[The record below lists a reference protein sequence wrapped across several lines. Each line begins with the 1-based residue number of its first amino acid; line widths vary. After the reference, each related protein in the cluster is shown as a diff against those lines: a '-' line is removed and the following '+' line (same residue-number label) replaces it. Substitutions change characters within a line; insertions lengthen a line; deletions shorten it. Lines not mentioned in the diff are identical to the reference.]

1 MKKLQVE
8 LFGMARRLAQT
19 KETSV
24 EICEGGTYR
33 DVVAALAR
41 RYPAFVDQ
49 IIRGD
54 THELIEPYFLNV
66 DARRVVRDLD
76 EIPEE
81 GKPLLLLFV
90 DAGG

>member
-1 MKKLQVE
+1 MKKLQIE
-8 LFGMARRLAQT
+8 LFGMARRLAQA
-19 KETSV
+19 KETTV
-24 EICEGGTYR
+24 EIEERGTYR

-41 RYPAFVDQ
+41 RYPAFIDQ
-49 IIRGD
+49 IIKPD

>member
-1 MKKLQVE
+1 MKTLQVE

-24 EICEGGTYR
+24 EIGDDGTYR

-49 IIRGD
+49 IIQRD
-54 THELIEPYFLNV
+54 TYELIDPYFLNV

-76 EIPEE
+76 EMPEE